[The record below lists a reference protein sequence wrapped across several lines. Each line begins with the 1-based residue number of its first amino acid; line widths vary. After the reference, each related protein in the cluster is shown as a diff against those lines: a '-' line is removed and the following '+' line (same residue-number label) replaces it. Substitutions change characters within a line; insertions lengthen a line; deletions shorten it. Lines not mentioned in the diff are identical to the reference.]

1 MLGASERASTRDV
14 AHPDLPPVSVRSAA
28 VEGVGAARRSAAMRG
43 AASSCKSCSLRTVC
57 AVNPDEL
64 SCSRQMDDLILGYRH
79 VKKGEALYRAGDAF
93 SNLYAV
99 RTGSYKKVTL
109 LADGREQVTGFYVS
123 GELLGA
129 DGIATDHYA
138 SDVVALEDSSVCVMP
153 FDLLELLSREVKA
166 VQHNVFRMLSAD
178 LVRESNALIL
188 LGTMTA
194 DERVAAF
201 LLDLS
206 SRWQARAYSPNA
218 FGLRMTRE
226 ETGSFL
232 GLKLETVSRTLSRF
246 QKQGLI
252 KVRGKEVEILDLP
265 GLNQVARRTV

>member
-1 MLGASERASTRDV
+1 MFNASERA
-14 AHPDLPPVSVRSAA
+14 
-28 VEGVGAARRSAAMRG
+28 AMRG
-43 AASSCKSCSLRTVC
+43 VAATRHAAFPVHAEAAQRAVAAFGGASSSCKTCSLRPVC

-64 SCSRQMDDLILGYRH
+64 ACSRQMDDLVLGYRH
-79 VKKGEALYRAGDAF
+79 VKKGEALYRVGDAF

-123 GELLGA
+123 GELLGS
-129 DGIATDHYA
+129 DGISADRYA
-138 SDVVALEDSSVCVMP
+138 SDVIALEDSSVCVMP

-166 VQHNVFRMLSAD
+166 VQHNVFRMLSAE
-178 LVRESNALIL
+178 LVRESHSMML

-206 SRWQARAYSPNA
+206 RRWQARAYSA
-218 FGLRMTRE
+218 SEFVLRMTRE

-252 KVRGKEVEILDLP
+252 KVQGKEVHILDFAK
-265 GLNQVARRTV
+265 LNEMARRAS

>member
-1 MLGASERASTRDV
+1 MFGASERASARD
-14 AHPDLPPVSVRSAA
+14 AMSKTPLPISARAETIKRSPAVRGTS
-28 VEGVGAARRSAAMRG
+28 
-43 AASSCKSCSLRTVC
+43 SSCKNCTLRSVCS
-57 AVNPDEL
+57 VNPDEL
-64 SCSRQMDDLILGYRH
+64 ACSRQMDDLILGYRH
-79 VKKGEALYRAGDAF
+79 VKKGDALYRVGDAF
-93 SNLYAV
+93 RNLYAV

-129 DGIATDHYA
+129 DGISTDHYA
-138 SDVVALEDSSVCVMP
+138 SDVIALEDSSVCVMP

-178 LVRESNALIL
+178 LVRESNALML

-206 SRWQARAYSPNA
+206 RRWQARSYSPNA
-218 FGLRMTRE
+218 FVLRMTRE

-252 KVRGKEVEILDLP
+252 KVHGKEVEILDLD
-265 GLNQVARRTV
+265 GLSDVARRSV

>member
-1 MLGASERASTRDV
+1 
-14 AHPDLPPVSVRSAA
+14 
-28 VEGVGAARRSAAMRG
+28 
-43 AASSCKSCSLRTVC
+43 
-57 AVNPDEL
+57 
-64 SCSRQMDDLILGYRH
+64 MDDLILGYRH
-79 VKKGEALYRAGDAF
+79 VKKGEALYRVGDAF
-93 SNLYAV
+93 GNLYAV

-129 DGIATDHYA
+129 DGISTDHYA
-138 SDVVALEDSSVCVMP
+138 SDVIALEDSSVCVMP

-178 LVRESNALIL
+178 LVRESNALML

-206 SRWQARAYSPNA
+206 RRWQARSYSPNA
-218 FGLRMTRE
+218 FVLRMTRE

-252 KVRGKEVEILDLP
+252 KVRGKEVDILDLD
-265 GLNQVARRTV
+265 GLSEVARRSS